1 MEKQQSFLPQAI
13 ISQINK
19 TELMACNDYTKK
31 YGLLLTEEETM
42 QILER
47 RKTSLQSYGRIE
59 IGGGMLDKLI
69 KEFCDSPYLNSQNY
83 ASTIAELTELF
94 YYFKNEALDKLSDEE
109 LLKIMHMYFDGPC
122 GGSLELLG
130 QSALEQM
137 TRHVRYGEAEYT
149 KLEERGELYMGDDL
163 NEY

>member
-13 ISQINK
+13 ISKVNK
-19 TELMACNDYTKK
+19 AEIMVCNDYTKK
-31 YGLLLTEEETM
+31 FGLSLTEEETM

-59 IGGGMLDKLI
+59 IGGGMLKELI

-83 ASTIAELTELF
+83 GQTIAELTELF

-137 TRHVRYGEAEYT
+137 TRHVRYDEADYT
-149 KLEERGELYMGDDL
+149 QLEERGELYLGDDL